1 MSEENE
7 SNEDI
12 LMKTV
17 DSKIIENDLER
28 NKKLDEE
35 IKSINSKV
43 DLKLSSMDN
52 KEKPKEVTMKI
63 SEIID
68 HMGSCSDGSCGIHQ
82 SIKKSTDKSYMKG
95 FVLGAKLGKQKR
107 N

>member
-1 MSEENE
+1 MSEENQ

-82 SIKKSTDKSYMKG
+82 SIKKSTDQSYMKG
-95 FVLGAKLGKQKR
+95 FVLGTKLGKQKR

>member
-1 MSEENE
+1 MSEENQ

-43 DLKLSSMDN
+43 DLKLSSIN
-52 KEKPKEVTMKI
+52 NEEKPKEVTMKI

>member
-1 MSEENE
+1 MSEENQ

-52 KEKPKEVTMKI
+52 NEKPKEVTMKI

-95 FVLGAKLGKQKR
+95 FVLGAKFGKQKR

>member
-1 MSEENE
+1 MSDENE
-7 SNEDI
+7 TNIITKIEDEI
-12 LMKTV
+12 KTV
-17 DSKIIENDLER
+17 DSK
-28 NKKLDEE
+28 LDSQNEKIQEE